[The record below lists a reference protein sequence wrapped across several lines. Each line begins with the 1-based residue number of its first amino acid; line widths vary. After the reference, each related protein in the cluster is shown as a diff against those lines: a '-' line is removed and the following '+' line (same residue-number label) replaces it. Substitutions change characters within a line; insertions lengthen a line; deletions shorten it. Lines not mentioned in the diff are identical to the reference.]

1 MKTTGVIRKLDELG
15 RITLPIELRRSLDL
29 DVKDGLEITVQDD
42 CIILKKAEC
51 ADIFT
56 GSTDD
61 LLEYE
66 GKKVSRQ
73 SVVALAKLAGLN
85 VTEQSKHVHREN
97 LRLLLN
103 IRRHIRRRF
112 SLSLCVSFQIIL
124 IPYCLRPHHRSC
136 WYTSRFVIPRSL
148 ATAFMASFLSI
159 PWSV

>member
-56 GSTDD
+56 GSADD

-85 VTEQSKHVHREN
+85 VTE
-97 LRLLLN
+97 
-103 IRRHIRRRF
+103 
-112 SLSLCVSFQIIL
+112 
-124 IPYCLRPHHRSC
+124 
-136 WYTSRFVIPRSL
+136 
-148 ATAFMASFLSI
+148 
-159 PWSV
+159 